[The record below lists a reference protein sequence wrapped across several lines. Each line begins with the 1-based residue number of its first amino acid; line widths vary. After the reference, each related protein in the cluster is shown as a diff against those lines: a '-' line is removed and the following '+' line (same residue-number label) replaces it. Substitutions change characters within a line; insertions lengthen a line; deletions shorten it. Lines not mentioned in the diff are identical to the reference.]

1 MKFAI
6 IDIETTGMGI
16 QGNRMTE
23 IAIVRHDGSK
33 KLDQYHSLVN
43 PECAIPMTISRLT
56 GITNAM
62 VADAPKF
69 YEIAK
74 DIIEFTED
82 CVFVAHNVNFD
93 YNVVHKEFSDL
104 GYQYRRKKLCT
115 IRLARKLIPGLP
127 SYSLGK
133 LCNSLSIPISDR
145 HRAQG
150 DTDATVILFEKLWH
164 LDESNVVFNSFL
176 KVNSREATLPP
187 ALPKEAFDRI
197 PDKPGVYYF
206 HDVKGSIIYVG
217 KAINLKKRVLSH
229 FYDKKNKEVAMCQQ
243 TADIS
248 FELTG
253 DELIALLFESAEIKK
268 HYPLYNRAQRRKNEG
283 FALFKYEDRAGI
295 KHLAWNKLS
304 MVPQP
309 LMKFFNVTECRLF
322 MEKLCDDYD
331 LCPKFCH
338 LQNNSG
344 SCFHYQLKKCK
355 GICRQQESISSY
367 NQRVDKAI
375 ASLKDPDESIIIQ
388 QKGRSSD
395 ESGFVLI
402 EEGIYRG
409 FGFYPNDASIEHIED
424 LQTYIEP
431 QKENR
436 DVQRL
441 IRGYLNKHE
450 NKVVTVNS
458 MNPINRH

>member
-1 MKFAI
+1 
-6 IDIETTGMGI
+6 MGI

-23 IAIVRHDGSK
+23 IAIVLHDGNR

-43 PECAIPMTISRLT
+43 PESTIPTTITRLT

-62 VADAPKF
+62 VSDAPKF

-104 GYQYRRKKLCT
+104 GYNYRRKKLCT

-133 LCNSLSIPISDR
+133 LCNSLGIPLSDR

-150 DTDATVILFEKLWH
+150 DTDATVILFEKLWM
-164 LDESNVVFNSFL
+164 LDVNNAIFNSFL

-187 ALPKEAFDRI
+187 GLPKETFDRL
-197 PDKPGVYYF
+197 PEKPGVYYF
-206 HDVKGSIIYVG
+206 HDEKGSIIYVG

-243 TADIS
+243 TSDIS

-253 DELIALLFESAEIKK
+253 DELIALLYESAEIKK

-283 FALFKYEDRAGI
+283 FAIFCYEDRSGI
-295 KHLAWNKLS
+295 KHLAWNKLGL
-304 MVPQP
+304 VPDP
-309 LMKFFNVTECRLF
+309 LIKLFNITECRVF
-322 MEKLCDDYD
+322 MEKLCDEFD

-338 LQNNSG
+338 LQSNVG

-375 ASLKDPDESIIIQ
+375 ESMQTTSDTLIIQ
-388 QKGRSSD
+388 QKGRSDD
-395 ESGFVLI
+395 ERGFVLI
-402 EEGIYRG
+402 ENGSYSG
-409 FGFYPNDASIEHIED
+409 FGYLPHDIPIESVED
-424 LQTYIEP
+424 LHTFLEP
-431 QKENR
+431 QHDNR
-436 DVQRL
+436 DVQRI
-441 IRGYLNKHE
+441 IRGFLNK
-450 NKVVTVNS
+450 NS
-458 MNPINRH
+458 NQVITPGQLSGIHFRG